1 MIEMTKGRARAP
13 FAKNVQVKVCFR
25 NGKEDTGPCGSFDW
39 GWGYEGNP
47 EYLHPGDI
55 IAYDKVEATDEQETA

>member
-13 FAKNVQVKVCFR
+13 FAKNIKVKVVFR

-39 GWGYEGNP
+39 SWGLPDNP
-47 EYLHPGDI
+47 EYKHPGDI
-55 IAYDKVEATDEQETA
+55 IAYDKVEAVDEQATA